1 MKDIRS
7 FCRKKFPCGQIVNIC
22 KVCPGI
28 YLAIVDLGEFVV
40 VVRGNKKIGYRIT
53 HYEDVE
59 EYLHG

>member
-7 FCRKKFPCGQIVNIC
+7 FCRKKFPCGQILNIC
-22 KVCPGI
+22 KVCAGI

-53 HYEDVE
+53 RYEDVE